1 MEEMDAPY
9 FPFSMQEYSSYK
21 EKVQT
26 RLQEE
31 PLSNLIIENNGQ
43 IIGKVGFYWEH
54 KPTRWLEMGIVIY
67 NPTYWNGGY
76 GTEALTLYRDL
87 LFEKM
92 EIGRVGLTTWSGN
105 ERMMKVAEKIGM
117 SLEGRMRKCRYYN
130 GTYYDSIRMGMIREE
145 WEALCVTKG

>member
-1 MEEMDAPY
+1 MEEMDVPY

-21 EKVQT
+21 EKMQT

-43 IIGKVGFYWEH
+43 IIGTVGFYWSINRRVGW
-54 KPTRWLEMGIVIY
+54 RWELLFMTQHTGMVA
-67 NPTYWNGGY
+67 TGQK
-76 GTEALTLYRDL
+76 LLMLYRDL

-130 GTYYDSIRMGMIREE
+130 GNI
-145 WEALCVTKG
+145 L